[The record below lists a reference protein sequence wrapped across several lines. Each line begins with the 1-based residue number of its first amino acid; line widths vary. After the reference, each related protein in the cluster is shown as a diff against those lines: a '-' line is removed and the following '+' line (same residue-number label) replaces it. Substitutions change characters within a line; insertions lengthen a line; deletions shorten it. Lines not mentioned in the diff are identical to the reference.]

1 MTVVELP
8 APRTQSGCRRLYAIL
23 VVALA
28 TFIIVVDVVDC
39 HGVRCRQQWGGG
51 ERLLR
56 RYTRR
61 LSTMYDGCEGK
72 GAASEPRPRRLDD
85 PVYRQLLAE
94 TEAGELPRGAP
105 ADDDPTHV
113 PWEELEPYGYR
124 QDEAFRAAFAAR
136 GRNESYA
143 RFAAVRRENLAKLR
157 EREAEAPL
165 AGLEPRTAV
174 RDTMP
179 VFGIFVLPLTRPPF
193 FFRAC
198 GAGIAD

>member
-1 MTVVELP
+1 MYDGCEGKGAASEPRPRRLDDPVDRQLLTEKELP
-8 APRTQSGCRRLYAIL
+8 RGAPADDDPTHVTWEELAQYGYRQDEAFRLPGGRSWTLYTIL

-39 HGVRCRQQWGGG
+39 HGVWCRQQWGGG

-94 TEAGELPRGAP
+94 TGAGELPRGAP

-113 PWEELEPYGYR
+113 PWEELAQYGYR
-124 QDEAFRAAFAAR
+124 QDEAFRLPG
-136 GRNESYA
+136 GRSWT
-143 RFAAVRRENLAKLR
+143 L
-157 EREAEAPL
+157 
-165 AGLEPRTAV
+165 GSLE
-174 RDTMP
+174 
-179 VFGIFVLPLTRPPF
+179 
-193 FFRAC
+193 
-198 GAGIAD
+198 